1 MKATLKRLVR
11 PFALALLNVGF
22 NPRKVLYLKYYSR
35 FRKDKSEWLK
45 QGGKITENSMILWD
59 YSDNAGTS
67 KGHYF
72 HQDLL
77 VAKLINEHNPKR
89 HIDIA
94 SRVDGFV
101 AHVASYR
108 EIEVVDVRPLK
119 KSVHENIKFRK
130 ADLMNSQDL
139 GKTDSLSCLHAIEH
153 FGLGRYTDPI
163 DVDGHKKGI
172 TNLVNLVE
180 ENGRMYISFPIGKN
194 DEVHFNAHRVFHP
207 TTILKHPSIQKSMR
221 LIRFDFVDDN
231 GDLHLC
237 KSIADVS
244 TNTQFGCGIYTFEKN
259 LTSRANA
266 STIPRKQAAT

>member
-11 PFALALLNVGF
+11 PFALAMLNIGF
-22 NPRKVLYLKYYSR
+22 DPRKVLYLKYYSR
-35 FRKDKSEWLK
+35 FRKDKSKWLK
-45 QGGKITENSMILWD
+45 QRGKITRNYMILWD
-59 YSDNAGTS
+59 YDDRAGTS
-67 KGHYF
+67 NGHYF

-77 VAKLINEHNPKR
+77 VAKLIYEHKPKR
-89 HIDIA
+89 HVDIA

-108 EIEVVDVRPLK
+108 KIEGVDIRPLD
-119 KSVHENIKFRK
+119 KSVHENIIFLQ

-163 DVDGHKKGI
+163 DVEGHNKGI

-180 ENGRMYISFPIGKN
+180 EYGRMYISFPIGKN

-221 LIRFDFVDDN
+221 LIRFDYVDDN
-231 GDLHLC
+231 GDLHLS
-237 KSIADVS
+237 KSVNNVPSDI
-244 TNTQFGCGIYTFEKN
+244 QFGCGIYTFEKVK
-259 LTSRANA
+259 SG
-266 STIPRKQAAT
+266 